1 MRNMCNLIFK
11 AREYEKN
18 CLLQIAI
25 MHFTILLSNKIYHI
39 FNVKLEI
46 KLLNKFYFITLD
58 TLCIKDMNIISFWL
72 FFSWHLN
79 NLKVLQGP
87 KIQIWMSMFIIDSKE
102 TRLGRCR
109 QKSCSNDSC
118 TGSRKKRVQCIMS
131 VCTAKSVWFESS

>member
-1 MRNMCNLIFK
+1 MRNVSNLIFK
-11 AREYEKN
+11 GSKYEKN
-18 CLLQIAI
+18 CFLQIAI
-25 MHFTILLSNKIYHI
+25 MHFTNLLSNKIHSI

-46 KLLNKFYFITLD
+46 KLLNKFYFI

-118 TGSRKKRVQCIMS
+118 TSSRKKRVQWIMS
-131 VCTAKSVWFESS
+131 VLQKESDLSLVSW